1 MSSARQILFLDS
13 CAIIEAHR
21 TKCWK
26 ALLGRFDLH
35 TVHECWD
42 ELRRG
47 DKRDSE
53 YIAVDQEAI
62 KNEIVVHK
70 VDAAQVTAAR
80 MKCAKLGEIDAGER
94 ELLAWCHH
102 QEPGSLLLTTGDRA
116 AIIAACHLRLDR
128 ALISLEE
135 VTGQVGQ
142 KPKLQ
147 GHFSKVWLSKIR
159 TECTMDLL

>member
-1 MSSARQILFLDS
+1 MSSARQPLFLDS

-21 TKCWK
+21 TRCWK
-26 ALLGRFDLH
+26 ALLGRFELH

-53 YIAVDQEAI
+53 YVAVDQDAI
-62 KNEIVVHK
+62 KGEIVVHQ
-70 VDAAQVTAAR
+70 VDSSQRAAAR
-80 MKCAKLGEIDAGER
+80 LKCAKLGEIDAGER
-94 ELLAWCHH
+94 DLLAWCQH
-102 QEPGSLLLTTGDRA
+102 QKPGSFLLTTGDRA
-116 AIIAACHLRLDR
+116 AITPACHLVLDR
-128 ALISLEE
+128 ALVSLEE
-135 VTGQVGQ
+135 VAGQVGQ

-147 GHFSKVWLSKIR
+147 PHFNKVWLSKIR